1 MIKIIEIRKAIKNL
15 LVAGGI
21 ASQFVHYQRTNED
34 AATPYVIVDISN
46 STDDGTL
53 ERFFMDIDG
62 IDNQYDTSR
71 LEQLM
76 DKADKALHRKTIV
89 VTQGGSELSLTIY
102 RENRMTFE
110 NESEKRLFRRRY
122 IYQLRTH
129 EK

>member
-1 MIKIIEIRKAIKNL
+1 VQKMLEIRKAIKAI

-21 ASQFVHYQRTNED
+21 ESQYIHYQRTNED

-46 STDDGTL
+46 SIDDGTL
-53 ERFFMDIDG
+53 ERFLMDIDG
-62 IDNQYDTSR
+62 IDNQYDTVR
-71 LEQLM
+71 LEELM
-76 DKADKALHRKTIV
+76 DKADKSLHRKTIV
-89 VTQGGSELSLTIY
+89 VTQGSNELSLTIY

-110 NESEKRLFRRRY
+110 NEPEKRLFRRRY

>member
-1 MIKIIEIRKAIKNL
+1 MQKMLEIRKAIKAI

-21 ASQFVHYQRTNED
+21 ESQYIHYQRTNED

-46 STDDGTL
+46 SIDDGTL
-53 ERFFMDIDG
+53 ERFLMDIDG
-62 IDNQYDTSR
+62 IDNQYDTVR
-71 LEQLM
+71 LEELM
-76 DKADKALHRKTIV
+76 DKADKALHRKTIL
-89 VTQGGSELSLTIY
+89 VTDGSNELSLTIY

-110 NESEKRLFRRRY
+110 NEPEKRLFRRRY

>member
-1 MIKIIEIRKAIKNL
+1 MIKMIEIRKAIKNL
-15 LVAGGI
+15 LVASGI
-21 ASQFVHYQRTNED
+21 GSQYIHYQRTNED
-34 AATPYVIVDISN
+34 AATPFVIVDISTSN
-46 STDDGTL
+46 DDGTL
-53 ERFFMDIDG
+53 ERFLMDIDG

-89 VTQGGSELSLTIY
+89 VTQGSSELSLTIY
-102 RENRMTFE
+102 RENRLTFE
-110 NESEKRLFRRRY
+110 NEPEKRLFRRRY

>member
-1 MIKIIEIRKAIKNL
+1 MIKILEIRKAIKAL

-21 ASQFVHYQRTNED
+21 AGPSIHYQRTNED
-34 AATPYVIVDISN
+34 AATPYLIVDIST

-53 ERFFMDIDG
+53 ERFVMDIDG
-62 IDNQYDTSR
+62 IDNRYDTAR

-76 DKADKALHRKTIV
+76 DQADKALHRKTIV
-89 VTQGGSELSLTIY
+89 VSQGSNELSLTIY
-102 RENRMTFE
+102 RENRLTFE
-110 NESEKRLFRRRY
+110 NEPEKRLFRRRY

>member
-1 MIKIIEIRKAIKNL
+1 MLEIRKAIKAI

-21 ASQFVHYQRTNED
+21 ESQFIHYQRTNED

-46 STDDGTL
+46 SIDDGTL
-53 ERFFMDIDG
+53 ERFLMDIDG
-62 IDNQYDTSR
+62 IDNQYDTVR
-71 LEQLM
+71 LEELM

-89 VTQGGSELSLTIY
+89 VTQGASELSLTIY

>member
-1 MIKIIEIRKAIKNL
+1 MQKMLEIRKAIKAI

-21 ASQFVHYQRTNED
+21 ESQYIHYQRTNED

-46 STDDGTL
+46 SIDDGTL
-53 ERFFMDIDG
+53 ERFLMDIDG
-62 IDNQYDTSR
+62 IDNQYDTVR
-71 LEQLM
+71 LEELM
-76 DKADKALHRKTIV
+76 DKADKSLHRKTIV
-89 VTQGGSELSLTIY
+89 VTQGSNELSLTIY

-110 NESEKRLFRRRY
+110 NEPEKRLFRRRY